1 MQVQPVKIRSTLGF
15 SQYNSDNLN
24 LASSL
29 DYSQRPRTLCIN
41 YAPNMTDL
49 SKHSVSDDVVFK
61 KIFYLKITLST
72 VTNAADIKYPHSID

>member
-1 MQVQPVKIRSTLGF
+1 
-15 SQYNSDNLN
+15 
-24 LASSL
+24 
-29 DYSQRPRTLCIN
+29 
-41 YAPNMTDL
+41 MTDL